1 MGPGLGAPRAKE
13 RKELVAAHT
22 RQLREA
28 EAWANAKLAAAQQEL
43 ELAITSADEEAAASR
58 AAFAA
63 EKQSLLNRLAEAEDR
78 AAKAKAAA
86 IAAIEDL

>member
-1 MGPGLGAPRAKE
+1 MSGAR
-13 RKELVAAHT
+13 ELTA
-22 RQLREA
+22 
-28 EAWANAKLAAAQQEL
+28 
-43 ELAITSADEEAAASR
+43 R

-63 EKQSLLNRLAEAEDR
+63 EKQSLLNQLAEAEDR